1 MQKAISFLLSVLLL
15 ASSTN
20 VTYAKHF
27 CGDHEILSVIT
38 LGEKHLTCG
47 VKMNSNTC
55 NDEKQEDPHCCKS
68 KYENVDIDDNFAL
81 SSYDALLNVPFI
93 KSFVSVFV
101 IQQLEFEQQSLPFY
115 ADYDPPPLNKDI
127 SVLYQVFI
135 I

>member
-27 CGDHEILSVIT
+27 CGDYEVLSVIT
-38 LGEKHLTCG
+38 LGEKNLTCG
-47 VKMNSNTC
+47 MKMNSNTC
-55 NDEKQEDPHCCKS
+55 NDVKQEAPHCCKS
-68 KYENVDIDDNFAL
+68 KYENIDIDDNFDL

-101 IQQLEFEQQSLPFY
+101 IQQLEFDSKFLQFY
-115 ADYDPPPLNKDI
+115 ADYDPPPLDKDI
-127 SVLYQVFI
+127 PVLYQVFVI
-135 I
+135 

>member
-27 CGDHEILSVIT
+27 CGDYEVLSVIT

-47 VKMNSNTC
+47 MKMNSNIC
-55 NDEKQEDPHCCKS
+55 KDKKQEDQHCCKN
-68 KYENVDIDDNFAL
+68 KYENIDIDDNFAR
-81 SSYDALLNVPFI
+81 SSFDALLIVPFI
-93 KSFVSVFV
+93 KNFISVFV
-101 IQQLEFEQQSLPFY
+101 LQLVKFDQQSSQFY

-127 SVLYQVFI
+127 PVLYQIFI

>member
-1 MQKAISFLLSVLLL
+1 MKKAISLLLSILLL

-27 CGDHEILSVIT
+27 CGDYEMLSVIT
-38 LGEKHLTCG
+38 LGQKHLTCG

-55 NDEKQEDPHCCKS
+55 NDENKDGHHCCKN
-68 KYENVDIDDNFAL
+68 KYENIDIDDNFAI
-81 SSYDALLNVPFI
+81 SPFDALLIVPFI
-93 KSFVSVFV
+93 KNFISVFV
-101 IQQLEFEQQSLPFY
+101 LQLVKFDQQSLQFY

-127 SVLYQVFI
+127 PVLYQIFI